1 MLIKW
6 LSTALCLLLLL
17 PSAQA
22 AQLLEVEQSHIS
34 NAFTPTH
41 VYALTGQE
49 PELLLDNDPYTC
61 WSRSANVEGS
71 SCDLTLYTNQPTLAA
86 LWIRNGN
93 QGSQWAYTAY
103 GRPAIIKLD
112 ISHLVYDVLH
122 TNTYR
127 YAMTDVYQP
136 DVDSLMWQNGYQCL
150 QLPTTIT
157 GVQSISLTVESA
169 LPGSYQDTVCISDIL
184 LASAPPTLDFIT
196 PQQPSAAP
204 IETKL
209 LMRMATRSG
218 PSTRYEELGS
228 YFKEGSP
235 ITAISLCY
243 DDGGVPW
250 VQVEFTY
257 QNRLRR
263 AYTGLKRVDVDE
275 ALLPQEE
282 ILSTAT
288 LLREVAPRFGPG
300 INYAAR
306 NLSLPAGLTGTVYAH
321 ENNWA
326 QFEYFDEEKQ
336 LYRRVWIPDNDL
348 LTY

>member
-6 LSTALCLLLLL
+6 LSTALCMLLLL
-17 PSAQA
+17 PTAHA
-22 AQLLEVEQSHIS
+22 AQLLEVEQTFIP
-34 NAFTPTH
+34 NTFAPAH
-41 VYALTGQE
+41 VYTFTGQDA
-49 PELLLDNDPYTC
+49 ELLLDNDPYTF
-61 WSRSANVEGS
+61 WSRPANVNS
-71 SCDLTLYTNQPTLAA
+71 TLSDLSLSTSQTTLAA

-93 QGSQWAYTAY
+93 QGSEWAYEAY
-103 GRPAIIKLD
+103 ARPAIIKLD
-112 ISHLVYDVLH
+112 ISYLVYDVLH

-127 YAMTDVYQP
+127 YAMTDAFQP

-157 GVQSISLTVESA
+157 NVQRVTLTVESA
-169 LPGSYQDTVCISDIL
+169 TPGSYQDTVCISDIL
-184 LASAPPTLDFIT
+184 LASAPPTLDFIV

-228 YFKEGSP
+228 YFKEDSP
-235 ITAISLCY
+235 VTAISLFY

-282 ILSTAT
+282 LLSTAT
-288 LLREVAPRFGPG
+288 LLREVTPRFGPG
-300 INYAAR
+300 TNYAAR
-306 NLSLPAGLTGTVYAH
+306 NLSLPAGLTGSVYAY
-321 ENNWA
+321 ENSWA
-326 QFEYFDEEKQ
+326 QFEYFDEAKQ
-336 LYRRVWIPDNDL
+336 LYRRVWIPTDDL